1 MLNKV
6 VIVLLTFL
14 GAAPLVAQ
22 QSEEPA
28 PETDPVVA
36 IEELTAEEREK
47 LIKEC
52 EARLEKLRNE
62 EGIEQDDARGEKDP
76 CEDLAIEA
84 STEEFVP
91 SEDISADNSISF
103 PVDI

>member
-6 VIVLLTFL
+6 AMTTLAVLFA
-14 GAAPLVAQ
+14 GPLFAQ
-22 QSEEPA
+22 QSEEP
-28 PETDPVVA
+28 PEPESA
-36 IEELTAEEREK
+36 AQARLEELTPEEREK

-52 EARLEKLRNE
+52 EARLEKIRNE
-62 EGIEQDDARGEKDP
+62 ENVQDADLDKDDP

-84 STEEFVP
+84 STEEFIP